1 MTDRSGN
8 GLRVSPVVANRH
20 LLRRFVQARHHAGF
34 ASRELAADAL
44 HWSPRKQA
52 LLESGD
58 QPIPLRDLDV
68 ILPAFKVP
76 EDQWPLWREQAEL
89 ARARGWWDSYDEA
102 DLSSEGKLFVGYEWG
117 ARRIRSFDGSIMPA
131 LLQIPG
137 YTEAALAAGVGARPP
152 EQINRLLAVR
162 RQRQRALGQPDPL
175 EYEVVLDE
183 AALRRPGGSPDTMR
197 AQLNHVLDLAETRK
211 NITVQVVPFSAGL
224 YPAQSG
230 TFVIMEFGV
239 DDEDAGLVHVEP
251 GFTGS
256 LYMEERNEIYLY
268 SRVFQRLLEIALSP
282 IESMDLIRS
291 VIADTKP
298 ASSRRRAAG

>member
-1 MTDRSGN
+1 MTDRSDD
-8 GLRVSPVVANRH
+8 GLRVSPVVASRQ
-20 LLRRFVQARHHAGF
+20 LLRRFVQARRDAGF
-34 ASRELAADAL
+34 ASRELASDAL
-44 HWSPRKQA
+44 RWSPRKQA

-58 QPIPLRDLDV
+58 QPIPLKDLDV

-76 EDQWPLWREQAEL
+76 AEEWPAWRHLAEL

-102 DLSSEGKLFVGYEWG
+102 DLSAEGKRFVGYEWG

-137 YTEAALAAGVGARPP
+137 YTAAALAAGVGDRPP

-175 EYEVVLDE
+175 DYEVVLDE
-183 AALRRPGGSPDTMR
+183 AALRRPGGDADTMR
-197 AQLNHVLDLAETRK
+197 AQLSHVLDLAETRR

-230 TFVIMEFGV
+230 TFVIMEFDGG
-239 DDEDAGLVHVEP
+239 DEDPGLVHVEP

-256 LYMEERNEIYLY
+256 LYMGERNDIYLY

-282 IESMDLIRS
+282 AESVDLIRS
-291 VIADTKP
+291 VVAETRP
-298 ASSRRRAAG
+298 APRRRSSE

>member
-1 MTDRSGN
+1 MTERSDD

-20 LLRRFVQARHHAGF
+20 LLRHFVQARRDAGF
-34 ASRELAADAL
+34 ASRELAAEAL
-44 HWSPRKQA
+44 RWSARKQA

-58 QPIPLRDLDV
+58 QPIPVKDLDV
-68 ILPAFKVP
+68 ILSVFGVP
-76 EDQWPLWREQAEL
+76 EPERARWYEQAEL
-89 ARARGWWDSYDEA
+89 ARAKAWWDSYDEA
-102 DLSSEGKLFVGYEWG
+102 DLSAEGKRFVGYEWG

-137 YTEAALAAGVGARPP
+137 YTAAALAAGVGDRPP

-183 AALRRPGGSPDTMR
+183 AALRRPGGDRETMR
-197 AQLNHVLDLAETRK
+197 AQLSHVLDLSETRP
-211 NITVQVVPFSAGL
+211 NIRVQVVPFSAGL

-230 TFVIMEFGV
+230 TFVIMEFGES
-239 DDEDAGLVHVEP
+239 DDDPGLVHVEP

-282 IESMDLIRS
+282 AESMDLIRS
-291 VIADTKP
+291 VISDTQP
-298 ASSRRRAAG
+298 RARRRAAV

>member
-1 MTDRSGN
+1 MTVRSDD
-8 GLRVSPVVANRH
+8 GLRVSSVVAGRQ
-20 LLRRFVQARHHAGF
+20 LLRRFVQARRDAGF
-34 ASRELAADAL
+34 PSREAAADAL
-44 HWSPRKQA
+44 RWSPRKQA

-58 QPIPLRDLDV
+58 QPIPIKDFDN
-68 ILPAFKVP
+68 ILPTFKVP
-76 EDQWPLWREQAEL
+76 EEEWPVWHALAEL
-89 ARARGWWDSYDEA
+89 ARAPGWWDSYDEA
-102 DLSSEGKLFVGYEWG
+102 DLSAEGKRFVGYEWG

-137 YTEAALAAGVGARPP
+137 YTAAALAAGVADRPP

-183 AALRRPGGSPDTMR
+183 AALRRPGGDADTMR
-197 AQLNHVLDLAETRK
+197 AQLNHVLDLAETRR

-230 TFVIMEFGV
+230 TFVIIEFDAG
-239 DDEDAGLVHVEP
+239 DDDPGLVHVEP
-251 GFTGS
+251 GFAGS
-256 LYMEERNEIYLY
+256 LYMEERNDIYLY

-282 IESMDLIRS
+282 AESLDLIRS
-291 VIADTKP
+291 VVAETRP
-298 ASSRRRAAG
+298 APRRRPSD